1 MNAPIRKLVNTF
13 FSYQLTE
20 DQQRVGAQL
29 TPENNYVIQNL
40 ISDLAEEKLNL
51 IFTPNDPMAF
61 ALRNAELQG
70 QIDILKMLIEQSAS
84 AHFHQTHPDQE

>member
-20 DQQRVGAQL
+20 DQKRVGAQL
-29 TPENNYVIQNL
+29 TPENNYVIQNH

-51 IFTPNDPMAF
+51 VFTPNDPMAF

-70 QIDILKMLIEQSAS
+70 QIDILKMLVEVSAS
-84 AHFHQTHPDQE
+84 AHFQQTHLDQE